1 MAGKKD
7 AAFMRWDA
15 DEYRRVAANALGYLE
30 QGLPLARAFKRAQV
44 LALASRRHRSTEELE
59 RLSGQN
65 GNTLQKY
72 VDAMRA
78 LKPEEL
84 APFLVTPKAEPKPA
98 SKTGRVRAV
107 TPNPKGTRVDW
118 TTLEKAR
125 VARELQQLRAAG
137 DGGRSL
143 STLVIIAQQTALPRD
158 RWRASTGIHSA
169 NYVGAL
175 KRDMDEGARNI
186 WMLDEAPPIEATPA
200 PQQPASEPQAPQA
213 APRASSGLADAARVF
228 AETLQGA
235 LGTLLQAQASHLLG
249 QLEAHTANVAQSVA
263 QGIAAHIQQSLQ
275 SSVHDLIAAEL
286 GGPVATPP
294 AAPAPAAAPEPEAT
308 QEAARPKRVKVD
320 IVGLLASQAAEVKK
334 AFNGTTDLLFVETT
348 QAKRWTPRPGAEVV
362 INTKWIS
369 HSVEDRCRVG
379 HVKPVRVSGGPSAFI
394 HAIEELHRAQ
404 GIPTH

>member
-44 LALASRRHRSTEELE
+44 LALASKRHRSTDELE

-143 STLVIIAQQTALPRD
+143 STLVIIAQQTALPRE

-169 NYVGAL
+169 NYVGTL
-175 KRDMDEGARNI
+175 PKDMEEGARNI
-186 WMLDEAPPIEATPA
+186 WLLEQEEAKATPE

-213 APRASSGLADAARVF
+213 APPVSSGLADAARAF

-235 LGTLLQAQASHLLG
+235 LGALLQAQASHLLG
-249 QLEAHTANVAQSVA
+249 QLEARTADMAQSVA
-263 QGIAAHIQQSLQ
+263 LGIAAQIQQGLR

-294 AAPAPAAAPEPEAT
+294 AAPAEAPEPEPT
-308 QEAARPKRVKVD
+308 QEATRPKRVKVD